1 MARNNHFMEPTS
13 MGSLLQRFRARW
25 VPANVLTRGTWL
37 ILVSTVCFGLAP
49 IFGKLAYR
57 AGVEPFT
64 LVSLRTVLA
73 ALVLWGFYL
82 VFWPRAI
89 PITWRALPACIVMGL
104 SNGFGSLLYYTGLA
118 RIDASLGQLLYAMYP
133 LWVFI
138 FLSAAGH
145 RVSRLALLR
154 LSIALAGVYLL
165 TAMIEGGTLDW
176 LGAMLM
182 ISAGALYGWM
192 LVLGQ
197 WALADLDSRSVT
209 LYVLT
214 AQAGVVF
221 IAQIASGVPLV
232 PATTDGW
239 TATILLALIPT
250 ALARLLLF
258 AGLSYLGG
266 VQASLLGVAELVVA
280 LVTAFLWLGERL
292 SPWQMLGAGL
302 VIASIFLSGRESHL
316 ETSWEDM
323 LREGRWRELE

>member
-1 MARNNHFMEPTS
+1 VKA
-13 MGSLLQRFRARW
+13 MGQDQLQRLRARW
-25 VPANVLTRGTWL
+25 MPADVLTRGTWL
-37 ILVSTVCFGLAP
+37 ILVSTACFGLAP

-73 ALVLWGFYL
+73 AAALWAFYL
-82 VFWPRAI
+82 VFWHRAI
-89 PITWRALPACIVMGL
+89 PIGWRALPGCIGMGL
-104 SNGFGSLLYYTGLA
+104 ANGFGSLLYYIGLA
-118 RIDASLGQLLYAMYP
+118 RIDASLGQLLYALYP

-154 LSIALAGVYLL
+154 LGVALGGVYLL
-165 TAMIEGGTLDW
+165 TAIGGGTLDW
-176 LGAMLM
+176 LGITLM
-182 ISAGALYGWM
+182 IGAGALYGWM

-197 WALADLDSRSVT
+197 WSLADVDSRSVT

-221 IAQIASGVPLV
+221 VAQMVSGAPLAPAS
-232 PATTDGW
+232 ADGW

-280 LVTAFLWLGERL
+280 LAAAFLWLGERL
-292 SPWQMLGAGL
+292 SPWQMVGAGL
-302 VIASIFLSGRESHL
+302 IIVSVLLSGRESHL
-316 ETSWEDM
+316 ETSWEEL

>member
-1 MARNNHFMEPTS
+1 MKTLAP
-13 MGSLLQRFRARW
+13 LLQYLPDWRA
-25 VPANVLTRGTWL
+25 PDVLTRGTWL
-37 ILVSTVCFGLAP
+37 ILASTMCFGLAP

-73 ALVLWGFYL
+73 AAVLWAFYL
-82 VFWPRAI
+82 VFWRSAI
-89 PITWRALPACIVMGL
+89 PIDWRALPACIGMGL

-118 RIDASLGQLLYAMYP
+118 RIDASLGQLLYTLYP

-154 LSIALAGVYLL
+154 LTVALAGVYLL
-165 TAMIEGGTLDW
+165 TAVGGGPLDW
-176 LGAMLM
+176 LGIMLM

-221 IAQIASGVPLV
+221 AAQVVSGAPLA

-239 TATILLALIPT
+239 TVTVLLALIPT

-280 LVTAFLWLGERL
+280 LVVAFLWLGERL
-292 SPWQMLGAGL
+292 APWQVVGAGL
-302 VIASIFLSGRESHL
+302 VIASVLLSGRESHL
-316 ETSWEDM
+316 ETSWEEL

>member
-1 MARNNHFMEPTS
+1 LKTLAP
-13 MGSLLQRFRARW
+13 LLQYLPDWRA
-25 VPANVLTRGTWL
+25 PDVLTRGTWL
-37 ILVSTVCFGLAP
+37 ILASTMCFGLAP

-73 ALVLWGFYL
+73 AAVLWAFYL
-82 VFWPRAI
+82 VFWRSAI
-89 PITWRALPACIVMGL
+89 PIDWRALPACIGMGL

-118 RIDASLGQLLYAMYP
+118 RIDASLGQLLYTLYP

-154 LSIALAGVYLL
+154 LTVALAGVYLL
-165 TAMIEGGTLDW
+165 TAVGGGPLDW
-176 LGAMLM
+176 LGIMLM

-221 IAQIASGVPLV
+221 AAQVVSGAPLA

-239 TATILLALIPT
+239 TVTVLLALIPT

-280 LVTAFLWLGERL
+280 LVVAFLWLGERL
-292 SPWQMLGAGL
+292 APWQVVGAGL
-302 VIASIFLSGRESHL
+302 VIASVLLSGRESHL
-316 ETSWEDM
+316 ETSWEEL

>member
-1 MARNNHFMEPTS
+1 M
-13 MGSLLQRFRARW
+13 
-25 VPANVLTRGTWL
+25 PADILTRGTWL

-57 AGVEPFT
+57 AEVEPFT

-73 ALVLWGFYL
+73 AVVLWIFYFT
-82 VFWPRAI
+82 FWRQAI
-89 PITWRALPACIVMGL
+89 PIAWRVLPACIGMGL
-104 SNGFGSLLYYTGLA
+104 ANGFGSLLYYTGLA
-118 RIDASLGQLLYAMYP
+118 RVDASLGQLLYAMYP

-145 RVSRLALLR
+145 RASRLALLR
-154 LSIALAGVYLL
+154 LVMALVGVYLL
-165 TAMIEGGTLDW
+165 TAMEGGILDW
-176 LGAMLM
+176 LGVMLM
-182 ISAGALYGWM
+182 ISSGALYGWM

-221 IAQIASGVPLV
+221 AAQMIGGAPLA
-232 PATTDGW
+232 PTTADGW

-266 VQASLLGVAELVVA
+266 VQTSLLGMAELVVA
-280 LVTAFLWLGERL
+280 LGAAFLWLGERL
-292 SPWQMLGAGL
+292 SAWQLVGAGL
-302 VIASIFLSGRESHL
+302 IIVSVLLSGRESHL
-316 ETSWEDM
+316 ETSWEEL
-323 LREGRWRELE
+323 LREGRWRELG